1 MNSCCAAGGE
11 FEQTKCGHKNTPEKW
26 KVDEVIFYDIRI
38 PPKTFEFYWHL
49 PICVDLLDFGIVILT
64 IYRVYRLAV
73 LTNLIEWI
81 GKNLV
86 HKEFSVLV
94 IRMNVHWTLTCQ
106 GLTGMIGSS
115 VHLLFFFFGLSAAA
129 SSTSSSLT
137 ADADDAAGE
146 GGKLLVVDEVSN

>member
-26 KVDEVIFYDIRI
+26 KVDDVIFYDIRI

-81 GKNLV
+81 GKNLM

-94 IRMNVHWTLTCQ
+94 IRMNVR
-106 GLTGMIGSS
+106 GN
-115 VHLLFFFFGLSAAA
+115 AAI
-129 SSTSSSLT
+129 L
-137 ADADDAAGE
+137 GNRVPNFPHPE
-146 GGKLLVVDEVSN
+146 VDGIEWNFDIVKM